1 MAIARARQR
10 GASEVGQ
17 ETVQAAV
24 AAVAVVRVVASQVRA
39 NQQTEGI
46 EAAGVKHHTISNAK
60 KSKHNSTPI
69 STSRRSRRGK
79 RITRT
84 RTIEAAVER
93 EAGDSA
99 PVGGRRQPCHHNRHQ
114 LQRRRRR
121 QVFPRLAGTPGQRL
135 RPGVAARLQQP
146 VVMGHGSQVVVAVV
160 PAVAVAVAAVP
171 EHHAQRE
178 GEGMATPGTKSQEMM
193 T

>member
-1 MAIARARQR
+1 M
-10 GASEVGQ
+10 GQ

-46 EAAGVKHHTISNAK
+46 EAAEVKHHTISNAK
-60 KSKHNSTPI
+60 RSNHN
-69 STSRRSRRGK
+69 SRRGK

-99 PVGGRRQPCHHNRHQ
+99 PVGGPRQPCHHNRHQ
-114 LQRRRRR
+114 LQRRRRRRR

-171 EHHAQRE
+171 EHRAQRE
-178 GEGMATPGTKSQEMM
+178 GEGVATSGTKSQEMM